1 MRGNG
6 RELVFTEQPLHLCTW
21 TLSWSFEAH
30 DLNHMRQR
38 HNRAINPD
46 SLGYFCMAVCPPCVI
61 CAHLKSERRGLT
73 VWKGLSGTEESQR
86 TVCFHESAW
95 ICESAESF
103 VLCCFG
109 FFWCGSFIMGQGF
122 EETLW
127 LYVIVYVTACVVS
140 HFASSSGSTGHRSVT
155 GW

>member
-21 TLSWSFEAH
+21 TLSWSFGAH

-38 HNRAINPD
+38 HSRAINPD
-46 SLGYFCMAVCPPCVI
+46 SLSAIFACLSSLYNLCAFKKWEKRPDSLKGFVGYRGITAHSLLPWERMNLWVSWEFCFM
-61 CAHLKSERRGLT
+61 L
-73 VWKGLSGTEESQR
+73 
-86 TVCFHESAW
+86 F
-95 ICESAESF
+95 
-103 VLCCFG
+103 FG